1 MVTREKMIYIKNC
14 VSMSEQKICYFSSC
28 LKRIYHN
35 NMLLFLSWPPWVIKD
50 LKYTKDTDILNFRK
64 NESHDFL
71 FCMAQV
77 LMLLIFLDK
86 QGESFRYFNDWYH
99 YRRAVGREWY
109 SPSFL
114 ECFYSYLFSFFFY
127 FTLTLH
133 IFDRIFFLFIF

>member
-1 MVTREKMIYIKNC
+1 MKGIRLMNDKMIFIKNC

-71 FCMAQV
+71 FWHGSV
-77 LMLLIFLDK
+77 D
-86 QGESFRYFNDWYH
+86 
-99 YRRAVGREWY
+99 AVN
-109 SPSFL
+109 
-114 ECFYSYLFSFFFY
+114 FFF
-127 FTLTLH
+127 
-133 IFDRIFFLFIF
+133 

>member
-1 MVTREKMIYIKNC
+1 MKGIRLMNDKMIFIKNC

-86 QGESFRYFNDWYH
+86 QGESFRYFND
-99 YRRAVGREWY
+99 
-109 SPSFL
+109 
-114 ECFYSYLFSFFFY
+114 
-127 FTLTLH
+127 
-133 IFDRIFFLFIF
+133 